1 MKRLFALC
9 LAFALCAVPMTAWAA
24 PAWPS
29 GVTIQAD
36 GGIVMEA
43 GTGTVLYGKNMDH
56 PYYPASITKILTAL
70 IVIESCDLNE
80 IVTFSHDAVYNVEE
94 DSSSAGIDEGDQ
106 LTVRDCLYALLL
118 ASANESANALAEHVS
133 GTREAFADL
142 MNQRAASLGCTG
154 SHFANPSGLNDEN
167 HYTTA
172 HDMARIAQAAIQNP
186 TFVEICSSR
195 TYRLPNMKRAPVE
208 KYPDGFPIANH
219 HKMWNR
225 NDAAYYNG
233 AFCGKTG
240 YTSLAGN
247 TLVTC
252 AKRGDMT
259 LIAVVLNGH
268 LTHYTDT
275 KAMLDFGFGNFQSLK
290 ISEFETTYTSLDND
304 MTIAGMTAKDTISLD
319 LDEDS
324 RIVIPKSAGF
334 SDAVPHLSYTLDR
347 NAPSNA
353 IAQVNY
359 TYGDQPVGR
368 SYLLLGGVGGADGS
382 GQAADGTG
390 TDGGQAAGGSNGNS
404 GSQAAD
410 GSNGNG
416 SGLAADGSN
425 ANNAGPA
432 SDGSNGSNS
441 GGQAADGSN
450 GNGSNAGPAPDGSN
464 ANNAS
469 PSPDGSNANSASPAS
484 DGSNADSGSGASGLI
499 PPGGGG
505 GKPGGGSPNTAT
517 SFKIPSNLAAVLGIA
532 ASLAVITA
540 IIVAV
545 KLYVR
550 RRQEAMALQRRQR
563 RIQRLEDIGYSTAE
577 FERIMEQYRSS
588 TTSSYTPPGKRS
600 RRKRFP
606 FRRS

>member
-43 GTGTVLYGKNMDH
+43 GTGTVLYGKNMDQ

-70 IVIESCDLNE
+70 IVIESCDLDE
-80 IVTFSHDAVYNVEE
+80 IVTFSHDAVYNVEA

-172 HDMARIAQAAIQNP
+172 HDMAKIAQAAIQNP
-186 TFVEICSSR
+186 TFVEICGSR
-195 TYRLPNMKRAPVE
+195 TYRLPNMKRAPAE
-208 KYPDGFPIANH
+208 KFPDGYPIANH

-368 SYLLLGGVGGADGS
+368 SYLLLGGAGGADGS
-382 GQAADGTG
+382 GQAADGSG
-390 TDGGQAAGGSNGNS
+390 TDGGGQTAGGSNGNS

-410 GSNGNG
+410 PSNGNG
-416 SGLAADGSN
+416 SGQAADGTNGNGGQPADGTNTNGGQPADGSN
-425 ANNAGPA
+425 GNNASPA
-432 SDGSNGSNS
+432 SDGSNGSNAS
-441 GGQAADGSN
+441 
-450 GNGSNAGPAPDGSN
+450 PVPDGSN
-464 ANNAS
+464 T
-469 PSPDGSNANSASPAS
+469 GSAPH
-484 DGSNADSGSGASGLI
+484 GSGASGLI

>member
-1 MKRLFALC
+1 MKRVFALC

-43 GTGTVLYGKNMDH
+43 GTGTVLYGKNMDQ

-70 IVIESCDLNE
+70 IVIESCDLDE
-80 IVTFSHDAVYNVEE
+80 IVTFSHDAVYNVEA

-172 HDMARIAQAAIQNP
+172 HDMAKIAQAAIQNP
-186 TFVEICSSR
+186 TFVEICGSR
-195 TYRLPNMKRAPVE
+195 TYRLPNMKRAPAE
-208 KYPDGFPIANH
+208 KFPDGYPIANH

-368 SYLLLGGVGGADGS
+368 SYLLLGGAGGADGS
-382 GQAADGTG
+382 GQAADGSG
-390 TDGGQAAGGSNGNS
+390 TDGGGQTAGGSNGNS

-410 GSNGNG
+410 PSNGNG
-416 SGLAADGSN
+416 SGQAADGTNGNGGQPADGTNTNGGQPADGSN
-425 ANNAGPA
+425 GNNASPA
-432 SDGSNGSNS
+432 SDGSNGSNAS
-441 GGQAADGSN
+441 
-450 GNGSNAGPAPDGSN
+450 PVPDGSN
-464 ANNAS
+464 T
-469 PSPDGSNANSASPAS
+469 GSAPH
-484 DGSNADSGSGASGLI
+484 GSGASGLI

-588 TTSSYTPPGKRS
+588 TTSYTPPAKRS

>member
-43 GTGTVLYGKNMDH
+43 GTGTVLYGKNMDQ

-70 IVIESCDLNE
+70 IVIESCDLDE
-80 IVTFSHDAVYNVEE
+80 IVTFSHDAVYNVEA

-172 HDMARIAQAAIQNP
+172 HDMAKIAQAAIQNP
-186 TFVEICSSR
+186 TFVEICGSR
-195 TYRLPNMKRAPVE
+195 TYRLPNMKRAPAE
-208 KYPDGFPIANH
+208 KFPDGYPIANH

-368 SYLLLGGVGGADGS
+368 SYLLLGGAGGADGS
-382 GQAADGTG
+382 GQAADGSG
-390 TDGGQAAGGSNGNS
+390 TDGGGQAAGGSNGNS
-404 GSQAAD
+404 GSQAVD
-410 GSNGNG
+410 PSNGNG
-416 SGLAADGSN
+416 SGLAADGTN
-425 ANNAGPA
+425 GNGGQPA
-432 SDGSNGSNS
+432 DGTNTNGVQPADGSNGSNAS
-441 GGQAADGSN
+441 
-450 GNGSNAGPAPDGSN
+450 PVPDGSN
-464 ANNAS
+464 T
-469 PSPDGSNANSASPAS
+469 GSTLH
-484 DGSNADSGSGASGLI
+484 GSGASGLI

-588 TTSSYTPPGKRS
+588 TSSYTPPAKRS

>member
-382 GQAADGTG
+382 GQAADGT
-390 TDGGQAAGGSNGNS
+390 DGGQAAGGSNGNS
-404 GSQAAD
+404 GSQV
-410 GSNGNG
+410 
-416 SGLAADGSN
+416 
-425 ANNAGPA
+425 
-432 SDGSNGSNS
+432 
-441 GGQAADGSN
+441 ADGSN
-450 GNGSNAGPAPDGSN
+450 GNGSNAGLAPDGSN

-469 PSPDGSNANSASPAS
+469 PSPDGSNANSASPFS

-499 PPGGGG
+499 PPSGGG

>member
-43 GTGTVLYGKNMDH
+43 GTGTVLYGKNMDQ

-70 IVIESCDLNE
+70 IVIESCDLDE
-80 IVTFSHDAVYNVEE
+80 IVTFSHDAVYNVEA

-172 HDMARIAQAAIQNP
+172 HDMAKIAQAAIQNP
-186 TFVEICSSR
+186 TFVEICGSR
-195 TYRLPNMKRAPVE
+195 TYRLPNMKRAPAE
-208 KYPDGFPIANH
+208 KFPDGYPIANH

-368 SYLLLGGVGGADGS
+368 SYLLLGGAGGADGS
-382 GQAADGTG
+382 GQAADGSG
-390 TDGGQAAGGSNGNS
+390 TDGGGQTAGGSNGNS

-410 GSNGNG
+410 PSNGNG
-416 SGLAADGSN
+416 SGQAADGTNGNGGQPADGTNTNGGQPADGSN
-425 ANNAGPA
+425 GNNASPA
-432 SDGSNGSNS
+432 SDGSNGSNAS
-441 GGQAADGSN
+441 
-450 GNGSNAGPAPDGSN
+450 PVPDGSN
-464 ANNAS
+464 T
-469 PSPDGSNANSASPAS
+469 GSAPP
-484 DGSNADSGSGASGLI
+484 GSGASGLI

-588 TTSSYTPPGKRS
+588 TTSYTPPAKRS

>member
-43 GTGTVLYGKNMDH
+43 GTGTVLYGKNMDQ

-70 IVIESCDLNE
+70 IVIESCDLDE
-80 IVTFSHDAVYNVEE
+80 IVTFSHDAVYNVEA

-172 HDMARIAQAAIQNP
+172 HDMAKIAQAAIQNP
-186 TFVEICSSR
+186 TFVEICGSR
-195 TYRLPNMKRAPVE
+195 TYRLPNMKRALAE
-208 KYPDGFPIANH
+208 KFPDGYPIANH

-368 SYLLLGGVGGADGS
+368 SYLLLGGAGGADGS
-382 GQAADGTG
+382 GQAADGSG
-390 TDGGQAAGGSNGNS
+390 TDGGGQTAGGSNGNS

-410 GSNGNG
+410 PSNGNG
-416 SGLAADGSN
+416 SGQAADGTNGNGGQPADGTNTNGGQPADGSN
-425 ANNAGPA
+425 GNNASPA
-432 SDGSNGSNS
+432 SDGSNGSNAS
-441 GGQAADGSN
+441 
-450 GNGSNAGPAPDGSN
+450 PVPDGSN
-464 ANNAS
+464 T
-469 PSPDGSNANSASPAS
+469 GSAPH
-484 DGSNADSGSGASGLI
+484 GSGASGLI

-588 TTSSYTPPGKRS
+588 TTSYTPPAKRS